1 MDEPSRASEAQVYS
15 ANLDYTLKELQR
27 KVKEHENE
35 LQKVSTYTLP
45 QIINCESQIMTGGIV
60 ESTAV

>member
-1 MDEPSRASEAQVYS
+1 MMDEAPRASEAQVYG

-35 LQKVSTYTLP
+35 LKKVSMYT
-45 QIINCESQIMTGGIV
+45 
-60 ESTAV
+60 